1 MLAICTILCVLIGY
15 YYLTYHHHQPV
26 AEKED
31 GHIFSAKLRQN
42 IDEMC
47 DSNAEYLSKVG
58 EKRPSVDGMLQM
70 LARMKDGAEDMAM
83 ERWRDGEME
92 RWRDGEMERWRDGEM
107 ERWRDGEME
116 RGFLKT

>member
-70 LARMKDGAEDMAM
+70 

-92 RWRDGEMERWRDGEM
+92 RWRDGEMERWRG
-107 ERWRDGEME
+107 
-116 RGFLKT
+116 GF